1 LLQSTT
7 TAPSKCAKVNIFRN
21 HDLEK
26 MFGHRQSCSPA
37 RLDTGWFW
45 NNIANRSKGFPHQS
59 CEKIKGY
66 TSFMAL
72 ARIITRSHLCS
83 RELALDLIARGYAVE
98 IVSPDSIP
106 DNLADLELRVEE
118 DPGNQ
123 LVASVEAHNGERRAS
138 LEFVH
143 YLKAPMPDFIRR
155 PPPEPH
161 EAVHF
166 PEPPVSFNAE
176 KSAED
181 SAEDVELGADA
192 PQPAPETVSL
202 APEIPRDAKLYPE
215 LAPKPDSEEGAPL
228 FLSPDP
234 LPSPPADPPNHS
246 ASASSMIARPIV
258 ARPIA
263 RPVAARPVTTAPTTT
278 LPRDVRTPWPQP
290 FDQSSGPFRN
300 VALTLAS
307 MVLLMALGLGFSMR
321 RGNKASAPSSGAASA
336 GSIATAPI
344 IPGKDTGKHQGQ
356 VSALPVSPAATKPE
370 AHPDNAPQQ
379 SPGATINNPAAKA
392 PTAAPTPTEIP
403 TKTVGTKVSG
413 GHGDGLIARD
423 TVTYFDQRSFD
434 KAASSRQPISGK
446 RDGVIAENTVTV
458 LNNNPTPKAA
468 KPDSAIK
475 PYSDL
480 K

>member
-1 LLQSTT
+1 MGISSL
-7 TAPSKCAKVNIFRN
+7 APWHALIRAGSGTI
-21 HDLEK
+21 
-26 MFGHRQSCSPA
+26 
-37 RLDTGWFW
+37 
-45 NNIANRSKGFPHQS
+45 IANRSEGFPHQS

-66 TSFMAL
+66 TNFMAL
-72 ARIITRSHLCS
+72 ARIITRSQSCS
-83 RELALDLIARGYAVE
+83 RQLALDLIARGYAVE

-123 LVASVEAHNGERRAS
+123 LVASVEAHNHNGERTAS

-155 PPPEPH
+155 SPREPH
-161 EAVHF
+161 EALHF

-192 PQPAPETVSL
+192 PQVAPETVSP
-202 APEIPRDAKLYPE
+202 APEIRRDWKLDPE
-215 LAPKPDSEEGAPL
+215 LTPKPDSEEGAPL
-228 FLSPDP
+228 LLSPDP
-234 LPSPPADPPNHS
+234 LPSPPADPPNPS
-246 ASASSMIARPIV
+246 ASASSIIARPT
-258 ARPIA
+258 IA
-263 RPVAARPVTTAPTTT
+263 RPVARPAAASPVTIAPTTA

-300 VALTLAS
+300 VALILAS
-307 MVLLMALGLGFSMR
+307 MVLMIALGLGFSVR
-321 RGNKASAPSSGAASA
+321 RGNQTAVQSSGTASADSISHAS
-336 GSIATAPI
+336 IVPE
-344 IPGKDTGKHQGQ
+344 KDTGKHQGQ
-356 VSALPVSPAATKPE
+356 VSPLPVSPAAAKAE
-370 AHPDNAPQQ
+370 GHPDNALQQ
-379 SPGATINNPAAKA
+379 SPAAKIDNPTAKA
-392 PTAAPTPTEIP
+392 PTEVPTEIP
-403 TKTVGTKVSG
+403 TKTVGTKVSS

-434 KAASSRQPISGK
+434 KAASRAPQPFASRQPISGK

-458 LNNNPTPKAA
+458 LNNNPAPKAA
-468 KPDSAIK
+468 KQDSGIK
-475 PYSDL
+475 RYSDL